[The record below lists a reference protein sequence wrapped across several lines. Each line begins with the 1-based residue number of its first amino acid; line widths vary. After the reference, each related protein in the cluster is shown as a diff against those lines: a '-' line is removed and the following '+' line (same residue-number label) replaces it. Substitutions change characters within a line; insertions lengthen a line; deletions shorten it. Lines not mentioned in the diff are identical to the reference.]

1 MRTGQL
7 PMTLEFSS
15 RTVTEA
21 NAKDL
26 NRVIEITVI
35 DAVNEIAIVICHK
48 TANIQ
53 NTNVVT

>member
-1 MRTGQL
+1 
-7 PMTLEFSS
+7 MTLEFSS